1 MASPSIEPPPPPW
14 IYQVFLSFRGGDT
27 RNNFVDHLYKEL
39 TIKGVYAFR
48 DDSKL
53 ERGSSI
59 APALF
64 QAIEDSRAA
73 IVVLSPNYA
82 SSDWCLDELVKIL
95 ECRESLGRMVV
106 PVFHNVDPSDVE
118 KLSGSFGLGFSEL
131 RERLLKEEMKKV
143 KRWKEALSEVA
154 TISGWDSRYSREE
167 AAFIEQIVRDIS
179 DKVMCAPSSDAGELV
194 GMGSRLEEID
204 ELLQLDTNIVRM
216 VGIWG
221 LSGIGKTTAARV
233 MFDRHSRQFEASCF
247 LTNVADKFRLHGE
260 SALQHELLSKTLLER
275 DLRTWPLGKGCNL
288 IKERLSQRKVLL
300 VFDDVDDLQQV
311 ELLANKLNWFGPGS
325 RIIVISQD
333 KQLLEAHGVN
343 VIYEAKCLED
353 DEALQLFSH
362 YAFHQNQPKKDYW
375 ELSHGFVYYASGLP
389 LALKVLGSFLYNK
402 STCQWQNELNKLE
415 KFPNRKIQDVLK
427 MSYDGLEELDKKV
440 FLDLA
445 CFFNGENVD
454 EVRDIL
460 DACGFFPERAFG
472 VLIDNAIV
480 TISNG
485 KLYMHGLLQQLGRE
499 IVREEAEE
507 NGKRSRLWKPDD
519 VYYVLAKGTGTKRV
533 EGLFL
538 DMAKSR
544 EMCLSPKAF
553 EKMFK
558 LRLLKLHNL
567 EPSQGRYKVQLLDEC
582 VQSLSD
588 ELRYLRWDGFPSKSL
603 PSHFCPE
610 NLVELNLPFSNIEQ
624 LWPGKQQL
632 GYLKLINL
640 SHSNLTKIP
649 DLSAAQK
656 LEILNLQDC
665 TSLVELSSIQFL
677 TKLKSLN
684 LKGCK
689 SLGTVPNVVGLK
701 LLETLD
707 LSDCSQLGTLPELPR
722 NLKYL
727 YVGGTAI
734 EELPSSLGGLA
745 FLVILDVKNCTR
757 LQQIPISSK
766 LNSLESLDIS
776 GCPHLLKRLSGNGN
790 GELPESVGC
799 CSSCMSHM
807 DIDTENTTCFQGTSG
822 KRDRSSPPTCAH
834 ITKKMEEN
842 EEVTFPAQVAPQR
855 KLFKLIKEAKTNS
868 TCNGGVPQMS
878 ERRTSTASDRLKAYA
893 RNGFEK
899 YFANAQLLPK
909 LTEAELVKKLDEIQT
924 SIKLPLEHEQPNGFR
939 HIEYETD
946 VLFHISDTVRTA
958 IPYGEPELFQVSVT
972 PASISTNG
980 TIASKLQISFS
991 SKTSKASCMKGSAIS
1006 SQSFSSLQVSSRN
1019 LLQKLSTRGCG
1030 DQTEKSAYPKLNG
1043 KIIQGSKL
1051 DSNGLNNIHHYRQ
1064 ILAEYMTMSVEAI
1077 HQANAFD
1084 TIERTTYALIQH
1096 STDEPAE
1103 KTELENLLTIL
1114 AKFKTTIPG
1123 TMITMKMAH
1132 AKRTSHPIKTT
1143 MVDARLVLGQEKLSW
1158 LESRSRVVTE
1168 EEERIDADIRRL
1180 MARKKKLAERKGRI
1194 AVQLERTAEKV
1205 MKDLG
1210 KVERLEEEIK
1220 EADEKWVEGKE
1231 SLDAANA
1238 SWRAMRERL
1247 KL

>member
-154 TISGWDSRYSREE
+154 TISGWDSRYREE

-472 VLIDNAIV
+472 VLIDNAI
-480 TISNG
+480 
-485 KLYMHGLLQQLGRE
+485 
-499 IVREEAEE
+499 
-507 NGKRSRLWKPDD
+507 
-519 VYYVLAKGTGTKRV
+519 
-533 EGLFL
+533 
-538 DMAKSR
+538 
-544 EMCLSPKAF
+544 
-553 EKMFK
+553 
-558 LRLLKLHNL
+558 
-567 EPSQGRYKVQLLDEC
+567 
-582 VQSLSD
+582 
-588 ELRYLRWDGFPSKSL
+588 
-603 PSHFCPE
+603 
-610 NLVELNLPFSNIEQ
+610 
-624 LWPGKQQL
+624 
-632 GYLKLINL
+632 
-640 SHSNLTKIP
+640 KIP

-807 DIDTENTTCFQGTSG
+807 DIDTENTTCKFFVS
-822 KRDRSSPPTCAH
+822 
-834 ITKKMEEN
+834 
-842 EEVTFPAQVAPQR
+842 FPH
-855 KLFKLIKEAKTNS
+855 L
-868 TCNGGVPQMS
+868 
-878 ERRTSTASDRLKAYA
+878 
-893 RNGFEK
+893 
-899 YFANAQLLPK
+899 
-909 LTEAELVKKLDEIQT
+909 
-924 SIKLPLEHEQPNGFR
+924 
-939 HIEYETD
+939 
-946 VLFHISDTVRTA
+946 
-958 IPYGEPELFQVSVT
+958 
-972 PASISTNG
+972 
-980 TIASKLQISFS
+980 
-991 SKTSKASCMKGSAIS
+991 
-1006 SQSFSSLQVSSRN
+1006 
-1019 LLQKLSTRGCG
+1019 
-1030 DQTEKSAYPKLNG
+1030 
-1043 KIIQGSKL
+1043 
-1051 DSNGLNNIHHYRQ
+1051 
-1064 ILAEYMTMSVEAI
+1064 
-1077 HQANAFD
+1077 
-1084 TIERTTYALIQH
+1084 
-1096 STDEPAE
+1096 
-1103 KTELENLLTIL
+1103 
-1114 AKFKTTIPG
+1114 
-1123 TMITMKMAH
+1123 
-1132 AKRTSHPIKTT
+1132 
-1143 MVDARLVLGQEKLSW
+1143 
-1158 LESRSRVVTE
+1158 
-1168 EEERIDADIRRL
+1168 
-1180 MARKKKLAERKGRI
+1180 
-1194 AVQLERTAEKV
+1194 
-1205 MKDLG
+1205 
-1210 KVERLEEEIK
+1210 
-1220 EADEKWVEGKE
+1220 
-1231 SLDAANA
+1231 
-1238 SWRAMRERL
+1238 
-1247 KL
+1247 

>member
-64 QAIEDSRAA
+64 QAIED
-73 IVVLSPNYA
+73 
-82 SSDWCLDELVKIL
+82 
-95 ECRESLGRMVV
+95 
-106 PVFHNVDPSDVE
+106 
-118 KLSGSFGLGFSEL
+118 
-131 RERLLKEEMKKV
+131 
-143 KRWKEALSEVA
+143 
-154 TISGWDSRYSREE
+154 SREE

-567 EPSQGRYKVQLLDEC
+567 EPSQG

>member
-1 MASPSIEPPPPPW
+1 
-14 IYQVFLSFRGGDT
+14 
-27 RNNFVDHLYKEL
+27 
-39 TIKGVYAFR
+39 
-48 DDSKL
+48 
-53 ERGSSI
+53 
-59 APALF
+59 
-64 QAIEDSRAA
+64 
-73 IVVLSPNYA
+73 
-82 SSDWCLDELVKIL
+82 
-95 ECRESLGRMVV
+95 
-106 PVFHNVDPSDVE
+106 
-118 KLSGSFGLGFSEL
+118 
-131 RERLLKEEMKKV
+131 
-143 KRWKEALSEVA
+143 
-154 TISGWDSRYSREE
+154 
-167 AAFIEQIVRDIS
+167 
-179 DKVMCAPSSDAGELV
+179 
-194 GMGSRLEEID
+194 
-204 ELLQLDTNIVRM
+204 
-216 VGIWG
+216 
-221 LSGIGKTTAARV
+221 

-288 IKERLSQRKVLL
+288 IK
-300 VFDDVDDLQQV
+300 
-311 ELLANKLNWFGPGS
+311 
-325 RIIVISQD
+325 
-333 KQLLEAHGVN
+333 
-343 VIYEAKCLED
+343 AKCLED

-624 LWPGKQQL
+624 LWPGKQ
-632 GYLKLINL
+632 INL

-689 SLGTVPNVVGLK
+689 SLGTV
-701 LLETLD
+701 
-707 LSDCSQLGTLPELPR
+707 PR

-807 DIDTENTTCFQGTSG
+807 DIDTENTTCKFFVS
-822 KRDRSSPPTCAH
+822 
-834 ITKKMEEN
+834 
-842 EEVTFPAQVAPQR
+842 FPH
-855 KLFKLIKEAKTNS
+855 L
-868 TCNGGVPQMS
+868 
-878 ERRTSTASDRLKAYA
+878 
-893 RNGFEK
+893 
-899 YFANAQLLPK
+899 
-909 LTEAELVKKLDEIQT
+909 
-924 SIKLPLEHEQPNGFR
+924 
-939 HIEYETD
+939 
-946 VLFHISDTVRTA
+946 
-958 IPYGEPELFQVSVT
+958 
-972 PASISTNG
+972 
-980 TIASKLQISFS
+980 
-991 SKTSKASCMKGSAIS
+991 
-1006 SQSFSSLQVSSRN
+1006 
-1019 LLQKLSTRGCG
+1019 
-1030 DQTEKSAYPKLNG
+1030 
-1043 KIIQGSKL
+1043 
-1051 DSNGLNNIHHYRQ
+1051 
-1064 ILAEYMTMSVEAI
+1064 
-1077 HQANAFD
+1077 
-1084 TIERTTYALIQH
+1084 
-1096 STDEPAE
+1096 
-1103 KTELENLLTIL
+1103 
-1114 AKFKTTIPG
+1114 
-1123 TMITMKMAH
+1123 
-1132 AKRTSHPIKTT
+1132 
-1143 MVDARLVLGQEKLSW
+1143 
-1158 LESRSRVVTE
+1158 
-1168 EEERIDADIRRL
+1168 
-1180 MARKKKLAERKGRI
+1180 
-1194 AVQLERTAEKV
+1194 
-1205 MKDLG
+1205 
-1210 KVERLEEEIK
+1210 
-1220 EADEKWVEGKE
+1220 
-1231 SLDAANA
+1231 
-1238 SWRAMRERL
+1238 
-1247 KL
+1247 

>member
-131 RERLLKEEMKKV
+131 RERLTEVEKKV

-154 TISGWDSRYSREE
+154 TISGWDSRYREE

-519 VYYVLAKGTGTKRV
+519 VYY
-533 EGLFL
+533 
-538 DMAKSR
+538 
-544 EMCLSPKAF
+544 
-553 EKMFK
+553 
-558 LRLLKLHNL
+558 
-567 EPSQGRYKVQLLDEC
+567 
-582 VQSLSD
+582 
-588 ELRYLRWDGFPSKSL
+588 
-603 PSHFCPE
+603 
-610 NLVELNLPFSNIEQ
+610 
-624 LWPGKQQL
+624 QL